1 MGIIPNT
8 TAIILAGGQSSRM
21 GQDKGLME
29 VKGKP
34 MIQHIIDTVSLLT
47 NQIII
52 IANNTEYQQF
62 GFPVYEDF
70 IKQKGPLAG
79 IVTGLSN
86 STTDLNWIIS
96 CDVPFV
102 SANLLS
108 ELMLNLV
115 KVDVVVPS
123 KNDRIHPLI
132 GGYKKSTLQIFK
144 RELEHNHLK
153 IMNVISY
160 FDVHIMNADQFDVI
174 NFKNLNSKEDI

>member
-1 MGIIPNT
+1 MDSIPNT

-21 GQDKGLME
+21 GQDKGLMDLN
-29 VKGKP
+29 GKP
-34 MIQHIIDTVSLLT
+34 MVQHIIDTVSQLT

-52 IANNTEYQQF
+52 IANNSEYQQF
-62 GFPVYEDF
+62 GWPVYEDV

-86 STTDLNWIIS
+86 SATDLNWIIS

-102 SANLLS
+102 SADLLS
-108 ELMLNLV
+108 ELMLNLE

-123 KNDRIHPLI
+123 KNDRTHPLI
-132 GGYKKSTLQIFK
+132 GGYKKSTLPTFK

-153 IMNVISY
+153 IMTVISC
-160 FDVHIMNADQFDVI
+160 FDVYIMNADQFDVI